1 MTAIPEFTY
10 NARMEPVPY
19 EPGLVKPPVARPT
32 IRDVAQKAGVGV
44 GTVSRV
50 LNDSPLVSEAT
61 RQRVT
66 EAIEALSFRPSS
78 VARQLSTGGRSLAV
92 GVVAPF
98 FTRPAF
104 VGRLQGIEAA
114 FIQSDYDLILYNVET
129 PEQRDEVFHRIPRDH
144 RVDGL
149 IAIALRPTD
158 HQIDVFKRAEIPLVL
173 LDTHHPALCSIR
185 IDDEDGA
192 RQATGHLADLGHTRI
207 AYVSDRLDGHFG
219 FQASRRR
226 YDGYRAVL
234 AERGI
239 PFREGY
245 HQQGDFGRH
254 TAHRLADELMTLPE
268 PPTAIFA
275 ASDTQALGVMEAI
288 RQRGLRIPEDISVV
302 GYDDIE
308 IAAYI
313 GLTTIHQPF
322 YQSGVE
328 SADTLSSLLTKNGE
342 PNPLTTLPVEL
353 IVRHTTAAPH
363 IN

>member
-1 MTAIPEFTY
+1 M
-10 NARMEPVPY
+10 
-19 EPGLVKPPVARPT
+19 ARPT

-50 LNDSPLVSEAT
+50 LNNSPLVSEAT
-61 RQRVT
+61 RQRVI
-66 EAIEALSFRPSS
+66 EAIEALNFRPSQ

-92 GVVAPF
+92 GIIAPF

-114 FIQSDYDLILYNVET
+114 LTQSDYDLILYNVET
-129 PEQRDEVFHRIPRDH
+129 PEQRDECFRRIPRDR

-149 IAIALRPTD
+149 ISIALRPSD
-158 HQIDVFKRAEIPLVL
+158 HVIDLFERAEIPLVL

-192 RQATGHLADLGHTRI
+192 RQATTHLVELGHSRI
-207 AYVSDRLDGHFG
+207 AYVSDRLDGNFG

-226 YDGYRAVL
+226 YEGYRTVL
-234 AERGI
+234 EEHGI
-239 PFREGY
+239 PFREVY
-245 HQQGDFGRH
+245 HRQGDFGRH
-254 TAHRLADELMTLPE
+254 TAHRLTEELMALPE

-275 ASDTQALGVMEAI
+275 ASDTQALGVLEAI
-288 RQRGLRIPEDISVV
+288 RQMDLHVPEDISVV

-308 IAAYI
+308 MAAYI
-313 GLTTIHQPF
+313 GLTTVHQPL

-328 SADTLSSLLTKNGE
+328 SADALSSLLTKNGE
-342 PNPLTTLPVEL
+342 PDRLTTLPVEL
-353 IVRHTTAAPH
+353 IVRQTTATPAK
-363 IN
+363 N